1 MIEDNADRKQ
11 ILEAVKEIVDTVK
24 DLVQDKKLKNLTKEA
39 IRYTEELI
47 SKALDKEVKVQ
58 YRGKNVPKVKEV
70 HGALIG
76 IEADKEVTLSLEIV
90 DENQVPAI
98 NEKYENMC
106 AMDIKLWAAEEAVQ
120 PLVPVTIRMQLPES
134 IDKEKSIKVLHFADG
149 ESEPEELE
157 STVLDDEIE
166 ITAPG
171 FSIFAIVNVADEIQ
185 DNQDVNQNDG
195 LADNQE
201 KDNSNSASSSNQI
214 SVEKSGN
221 KTIIIVV
228 LVVLLILSLA
238 AGIVAAVVK
247 FKKNNE

>member
-1 MIEDNADRKQ
+1 MALSGPIERVVNTQKLIMETPQNFDCVRVEYLHGIDNTGWEYKSFFD
-11 ILEAVKEIVDTVK
+11 LETDPTFIAREIDNNMFARTPNGSSWGTVIANCAEV
-24 DLVQDKKLKNLTKEA
+24 L
-39 IRYTEELI
+39 EL
-47 SKALDKEVKVQ
+47 
-58 YRGKNVPKVKEV
+58 
-70 HGALIG
+70 
-76 IEADKEVTLSLEIV
+76 
-90 DENQVPAI
+90 I